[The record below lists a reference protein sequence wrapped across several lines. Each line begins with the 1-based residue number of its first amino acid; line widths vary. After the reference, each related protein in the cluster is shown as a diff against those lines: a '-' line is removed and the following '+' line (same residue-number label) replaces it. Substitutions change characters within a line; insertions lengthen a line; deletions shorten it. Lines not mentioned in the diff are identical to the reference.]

1 MNDFCQKISNI
12 SSVPDDPILCT
23 VDIVGLYA
31 NIPHKWCL
39 IAMKNVLDPI
49 KDKAISAE
57 SLIKSAKKLKS
68 LSTKICL

>member
-31 NIPHKWCL
+31 NIPHK
-39 IAMKNVLDPI
+39 
-49 KDKAISAE
+49 
-57 SLIKSAKKLKS
+57 
-68 LSTKICL
+68 